1 MCMRVCCYILVYFP
15 GSVTIPMKLVPL
27 KYTQSHSLRIT
38 AHYGLAL
45 SFDYGFEGYTLIS
58 SYSNSFGA

>member
-1 MCMRVCCYILVYFP
+1 
-15 GSVTIPMKLVPL
+15 MKLVPL

-45 SFDYGFEGYTLIS
+45 SFDSGFEGYTLIS